1 MFLTFQTMN
10 MLQITVMTAPLV
22 SAYCVPSFSPALIQQ
37 IRTVDLV
44 GAGYSAGSWGAK
56 REQSSHHHTE
66 QTGLLG
72 ERQQQSRHRYNS
84 TYRGKSRMGTHTEL
98 VVRGVLRVGW

>member
-56 REQSSHHHTE
+56 REQSSDHHTE
-66 QTGLLG
+66 QTGYWGKDSKEVTTQIHLS
-72 ERQQQSRHRYNS
+72 SR
-84 TYRGKSRMGTHTEL
+84 
-98 VVRGVLRVGW
+98 